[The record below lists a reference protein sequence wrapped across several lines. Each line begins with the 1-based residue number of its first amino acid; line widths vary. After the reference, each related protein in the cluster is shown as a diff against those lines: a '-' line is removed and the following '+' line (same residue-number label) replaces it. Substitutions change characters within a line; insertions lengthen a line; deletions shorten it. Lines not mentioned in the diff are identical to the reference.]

1 MLNFLKPR
9 NWGIVKVYRDFENY
23 MDWRRVIRKEEANP
37 KSKYRKWKLQ
47 RTKLFDVYV
56 ITSLDETDA
65 GLPETIQ
72 RVKLMEIL
80 NPLHKYFDEEL
91 GFAECLNCEFNQ
103 FEDDDHNL
111 ALSFLNVYRFRF
123 NKFSIKWLVKF
134 IFWTILIIFLSLR
147 FLLPWIST
155 LI

>member
-65 GLPETIQ
+65 GLPETVQ

-111 ALSFLNVYRFRF
+111 TLSFLNVYRFRF
-123 NKFSIKWLVKF
+123 NKFSLKWLVKT
-134 IFWTILIIFLSLR
+134 IFWTAVLVFLFFR
-147 FLLPWIST
+147 FALPWILT